1 MRNGRTVLIAHD
13 RRIVGGEVV
22 EYKLIKH
29 FEREGIYHIGI
40 FYCGEKIIHRVSGKI
55 SEAALLYDL
64 IVRNTVTPCTFL
76 DVIEDIEYQ
85 KE

>member
-13 RRIVGGEVV
+13 RRIACGKVA

-29 FEREGIYHIGI
+29 FEREWIYLIVI

-64 IVRNTVTPCTFL
+64 IVRNTVTPCTLL
-76 DVIEDIEYQ
+76 DIIEDLAYQ
-85 KE
+85 KG